1 MDRLIAVGLG
11 GALGAMCRYAVSL
24 IPWKGGFPLLTLAT
38 NLAGAL
44 LIGVVT
50 GMAEG
55 RGTVKPNTL
64 LFLKTGVCGGFT
76 TFSTFSLEALTLM
89 ERGHRLYAAL
99 YVILSVAGCVLG
111 VWLGRRAGSRIWLPT
126 I

>member
-1 MDRLIAVGLG
+1 MIRLIAVGLG
-11 GALGAMCRYAVSL
+11 GALGAMCRYALSL
-24 IPWKGGFPLLTLAT
+24 IPWKGAFPLLTLAT

-50 GMAEG
+50 GIAEG
-55 RGTVKPNTL
+55 RGGVKPNTL

-89 ERGHRLYAAL
+89 ERGHRMYAVL
-99 YVILSVAGCVLG
+99 YVMLSVASCVLG
-111 VWLGRRAGSRIWLPT
+111 VWLGRRAGSRI
-126 I
+126 